1 VAEIRHC
8 ATLGPEWEEFT
19 MTRGK
24 QTPGPRKAQRIPE
37 VLTAEERAVLLKQT
51 TPRYPTGLR
60 NRCLMLVMLDCGLR
74 AREAL
79 QLEGRDID
87 WQSGKLKVRQGKG
100 KKDRVLWLN
109 EEALEWL
116 RRWRERRLVQKAVLF
131 TTLAGK
137 PLRDNYLRVMV
148 KRYGQKAGIGK
159 DVHPHMLRHTFA
171 TDLYRETKNIRLVQK
186 ALGHASLGTTMIY
199 THIVDD
205 ELEDALRTF
214 RRVA

>member
-1 VAEIRHC
+1 
-8 ATLGPEWEEFT
+8 
-19 MTRGK
+19 MTRQRRAK
-24 QTPGPRKAQRIPE
+24 GPQKAHRLPE
-37 VLTAEERAVLLKQT
+37 VLTAEERAALLQQT

-79 QLEGRDID
+79 QLAVRDID

-109 EEALEWL
+109 EAALEWL
-116 RRWRERRLVQKAVLF
+116 RQWRERRPGQGAVLF
-131 TTLAGK
+131 TTLAGE
-137 PLRDNYLRVMV
+137 PLRDNYLRAMV
-148 KRYGQKAGIGK
+148 KRYGKKAGISK

-171 TDLYRETKNIRLVQK
+171 TDLYRDTKNIRLVQK
-186 ALGHASLGTTMIY
+186 ALGHTSLGTTMIY

-205 ELEDALRTF
+205 ELEDALRKF
-214 RRVA
+214 RRAA

>member
-1 VAEIRHC
+1 
-8 ATLGPEWEEFT
+8 
-19 MTRGK
+19 MTRPRRAK
-24 QTPGPRKAQRIPE
+24 SPRKAHRIPE
-37 VLTAEERAVLLKQT
+37 VLTAEERAALLQRT

-79 QLEGRDID
+79 QLAVRDID
-87 WQSGKLKVRQGKG
+87 WQSGKVKVRQGKG
-100 KKDRVLWLN
+100 RKDRILWLN
-109 EEALEWL
+109 EQALDWL
-116 RRWRERRLVQKAVLF
+116 RKWRERRPGQGALLF

-137 PLRDNYLRVMV
+137 PLRDNYLRVMI
-148 KRYGQKAGIGK
+148 KRYGQKAGLGK
-159 DVHPHMLRHTFA
+159 DVHPHMLLHTFA

-214 RRVA
+214 RRVS

>member
-1 VAEIRHC
+1 
-8 ATLGPEWEEFT
+8 
-19 MTRGK
+19 MTRQGRA
-24 QTPGPRKAQRIPE
+24 QSPRKAHRIPE
-37 VLTAEERAVLLKQT
+37 VLTTDERAALLTQP
-51 TPRYPTGLR
+51 TPRYATGLR
-60 NRCLMLVMLDCGLR
+60 NRCLMLVMVDCGLR

-79 QLEGRDID
+79 QLEARDID
-87 WQSGKLKVRQGKG
+87 SQSGKLKVRQGKG

-109 EEALEWL
+109 EAALEWL
-116 RRWRERRLVQKAVLF
+116 RRWRERRPVQTAALF

-186 ALGHASLGTTMIY
+186 APGHASLGTTMIY
-199 THIVDD
+199 THIVDE

>member
-1 VAEIRHC
+1 
-8 ATLGPEWEEFT
+8 
-19 MTRGK
+19 
-24 QTPGPRKAQRIPE
+24 
-37 VLTAEERAVLLKQT
+37 
-51 TPRYPTGLR
+51 
-60 NRCLMLVMLDCGLR
+60 
-74 AREAL
+74 
-79 QLEGRDID
+79 
-87 WQSGKLKVRQGKG
+87 
-100 KKDRVLWLN
+100 VLWLN

-116 RRWRERRLVQKAVLF
+116 RRWRERRPVQRAVLF

-148 KRYGQKAGIGK
+148 KRYGQKARIGK

-205 ELEDALRTF
+205 ELEDALRKF
-214 RRVA
+214 RRAA

>member
-1 VAEIRHC
+1 V
-8 ATLGPEWEEFT
+8 
-19 MTRGK
+19 
-24 QTPGPRKAQRIPE
+24 PE
-37 VLTAEERAVLLKQT
+37 VLTAEERAALLKQT

-79 QLEGRDID
+79 QLEGRDIE

-109 EEALEWL
+109 EAALEWL
-116 RRWRERRLVQKAVLF
+116 RRWRERRPRAGTLLF
-131 TTLAGK
+131 TTLAGA
-137 PLRDNYLRVMV
+137 PLRDNYLRAMV
-148 KRYGQKAGIGK
+148 KRYGLKAKIAK

-214 RRVA
+214 RRGT